1 MEDQNQIVVAGPA
14 SQKLAVKVAHLLNAQ
29 LYSTESKVF
38 PDGECYLRVQV
49 EDDGEFR
56 GKEVTLIQST
66 AGNAWGDQNLHIM
79 EIIMMIS
86 AVRRMDASKIRVVI
100 PYFAYSRQDKAFR
113 PGESIFAQDL
123 LRWMQAAG
131 ATEFYSIDIHTT
143 SIFKVLTI
151 PAYNLD
157 PMKVL
162 AEEVKSRNLA
172 NPVVICPDKGAFERS
187 RAFARYLGDAVPVV
201 QLNKKR
207 DVITGK
213 TTMEGTLQVEG
224 KDVIIADDI
233 IATGGTMALALG
245 IAKKAGASSIYAIGT
260 HPLLIKNAVFK
271 LLNAG
276 VTEIIGTDTLSS
288 IAMQASMAEVIA
300 AAIQEHLS

>member
-1 MEDQNQIVVAGPA
+1 MVDQNQIVVAGPA
-14 SQKLAVKVAHLLNAQ
+14 SQTMSVKVAHLLNAR
-29 LYSTESKVF
+29 LYSTENKVF
-38 PDGECYLRVQV
+38 PDGECYLRIQV
-49 EDDGEFR
+49 EDVGDFR

-66 AGNAWGDQNLHIM
+66 AGNAWGDQNQHIM

-86 AVRRMDASKIRVVI
+86 AVRRMEAAKIRVVI

-113 PGESIFAQDL
+113 PGESIFAQEL
-123 LRWMQAAG
+123 LRWIQAAG
-131 ATEFYSIDIHTT
+131 ATEFYTIDIHTT
-143 SIFKVLTI
+143 SIFKALTI
-151 PAYNLD
+151 PAFNLD
-157 PMKVL
+157 PMEVL
-162 AEEVKSRNLA
+162 ALEVKTRNLA

-187 RAFARYLGDAVPVV
+187 RAFARFLGDGVPVI
-201 QLNKKR
+201 QLNKTR
-207 DVITGK
+207 DVVTGK
-213 TTMEGTLQVEG
+213 ATMEGTLPVEG

-245 IAKKAGASSIYAIGT
+245 IAKKAGAASIYAVGT

-288 IAMQASMAEVIA
+288 IAMQASMAQVIA
-300 AAIQEHLS
+300 DAIQTTN